1 MYQGSIHEAFHF
13 SKPQP
18 SRDRCDGSTDL
29 LARLD
34 PIVAAARDHAAAL
47 DADASSPT
55 TDIAALR
62 SAGALE
68 AVVPIAMGGLGIGT
82 EPQQASISADI
93 LYRIG
98 CGSIALGRLYE
109 AHLNAIRSIMRNAT
123 EAVRAMAAIDVA
135 AGHLFAL
142 WVTDAHDAL
151 RYREAG
157 KGITLDGGKSFC
169 SAACHA
175 TRAVV
180 TATDPSGNRRL
191 LLLSLGRG
199 EAAACR
205 NGRLQGVRSA
215 TTGQVDFSGS
225 HHPADAAFGA
235 PGAYLQE
242 PDFSTGAWR
251 TCAIL
256 GGALATLVDAA
267 RAELVARNRADNPL
281 QRERLGRMM
290 VHAQTANLWIRHIAP
305 IADVRTKTPVT
316 PSPRSISPALRSRPP
331 ASTRSSW
338 CSARSAFPRLCR
350 IIRSSACAATSP
362 PICASRPPISH

>member
-1 MYQGSIHEAFHF
+1 
-13 SKPQP
+13 
-18 SRDRCDGSTDL
+18 
-29 LARLD
+29 
-34 PIVAAARDHAAAL
+34 
-47 DADASSPT
+47 
-55 TDIAALR
+55 
-62 SAGALE
+62 
-68 AVVPIAMGGLGIGT
+68 
-82 EPQQASISADI
+82 
-93 LYRIG
+93 
-98 CGSIALGRLYE
+98 
-109 AHLNAIRSIMRNAT
+109 MRNAT